1 MLSDRKLP
9 VGVQD
14 FEKLRLGQNIYVDKT
29 RHLYNLIKLPISYF
43 ISRPR
48 RFGKSL
54 FLSTIMAYFR
64 GQKELFDG
72 LEIAKL
78 EKEWV
83 EYPVIYID
91 LNKAAYQN
99 EQTLKNVLN
108 EILKQYE
115 SMWEVTNIADEL
127 SLRFDNLIQTAHEK
141 SRQKVVVLIDEYDK
155 PLINSLHKSEIND
168 SIREILKGFYGVLK
182 SADAHLHFVF
192 ITGVTKFSHV
202 SVFSDL

>member
-14 FEKLRLGQNIYVDKT
+14 FEKLRLGQNVYVDKT
-29 RHLYNLIKLPISYF
+29 RYLYNLIKLPISYF
-43 ISRPR
+43 LNRPR

-78 EKEWV
+78 EKEWLQ
-83 EYPVIYID
+83 YPVFHIDMNVESYVNIDSIYKALD
-91 LNKAAYQN
+91 TNLNKLE
-99 EQTLKNVLN
+99 EQWGKN
-108 EILKQYE
+108 EIETTPSSRL
-115 SMWEVTNIADEL
+115 L
-127 SLRFDNLIQTAHEK
+127 GLISRAWEK
-141 SRQKVVVLIDEYDK
+141 SGRRVVVLIDEYDK